1 MRIQISAGT
10 QRTQGGFLDIRSS
23 ARRVWT
29 REGGATRWLLVRWRS
44 NGEYAFIWRVR
55 VLIDSRAGPGV
66 DYVMKIA
73 EWDQAPDSRC
83 NVRPRPGRPGEYVE
97 GTFPFSW
104 IVDPTIHGVS
114 CRVRSSSVHATKR
127 IRWRLV
133 SQTNLGASGGPTVV
147 DHAPNGGALLPLG
160 RTLSSRAPEHS
171 RRGAKRLDRPTSPL
185 AVDLAHVVP
194 EVDQE
199 LGQPR
204 GVVPASSR
212 PISSAR
218 FSSDR
223 SSTLRSSRATGSPR
237 AATTRAPTSPEPIEI
252 RSRTVQHEAPNL
264 SPSGWKAFLIRLSA
278 RL

>member
-1 MRIQISAGT
+1 MRRAVLAILTASLMAQAGPALAYPDIG
-10 QRTQGGFLDIRSS
+10 RDPEDSGGGFLDIRSS

-114 CRVRSSSVHATKR
+114 CQVRSSSVHATKR

-147 DHAPNGGALLPLG
+147 DHAPNGG
-160 RTLSSRAPEHS
+160 
-171 RRGAKRLDRPTSPL
+171 
-185 AVDLAHVVP
+185 
-194 EVDQE
+194 
-199 LGQPR
+199 
-204 GVVPASSR
+204 
-212 PISSAR
+212 R
-218 FSSDR
+218 FY
-223 SSTLRSSRATGSPR
+223 P
-237 AATTRAPTSPEPIEI
+237 
-252 RSRTVQHEAPNL
+252 
-264 SPSGWKAFLIRLSA
+264 
-278 RL
+278 